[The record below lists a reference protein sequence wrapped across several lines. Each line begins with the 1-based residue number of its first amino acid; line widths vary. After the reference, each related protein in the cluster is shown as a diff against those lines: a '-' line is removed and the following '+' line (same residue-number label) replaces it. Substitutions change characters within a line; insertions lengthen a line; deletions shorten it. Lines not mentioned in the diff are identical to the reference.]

1 MKEVN
6 KSTEARV
13 CLCVCVCVC
22 VYGLRGEQGQTEN
35 ISLARNKV
43 PIGNKIA

>member
-1 MKEVN
+1 MKEVSR
-6 KSTEARV
+6 STEARV

-22 VYGLRGEQGQTEN
+22 VWFAEGTGADREN

-43 PIGNKIA
+43 PIGNKIV